1 MSLGLTTLGWGI
13 MVDWLGPRVILPLS
27 AVFFGAGCLLFAFSR
42 PQGACSCSP
51 SNSDFA
57 VVISNNC
64 GRLTPTLCHTGFDA
78 YAIGFVGIAAGGCGM
93 FYGLVRLRYVIAHTW
108 TI

>member
-42 PQGACSCSP
+42 PQGACS
-51 SNSDFA
+51 SNSGRA
-57 VVISNNC
+57 VIIS
-64 GRLTPTLCHTGFDA
+64 
-78 YAIGFVGIAAGGCGM
+78 
-93 FYGLVRLRYVIAHTW
+93 
-108 TI
+108 